1 METQNYLGLM
11 DSINVIISFIN
22 RSLRDEGISC
32 FKIRDLGEGLRFSLN
47 KFSQDIDITDIAYVD
62 DALRLIYDS
71 LISVYPERLEVGAT
85 VELKRKQVT
94 WNLAPVIDGK
104 VMIEFIS
111 PKEKDQAWIHDEI
124 NKSCNAKGLV

>member
-47 KFSQDIDITDIAYVD
+47 KFFH
-62 DALRLIYDS
+62 R
-71 LISVYPERLEVGAT
+71 E
-85 VELKRKQVT
+85 
-94 WNLAPVIDGK
+94 
-104 VMIEFIS
+104 
-111 PKEKDQAWIHDEI
+111 
-124 NKSCNAKGLV
+124 